1 MSWIIH
7 QNESQGVAP
16 STAQFL
22 EEHDKVRQR
31 KHADV
36 SDADLRDN
44 VAKVRNR
51 VWAHRRRQIA
61 GCRIGKLQ
69 VRDHFELNHIREKA
83 LLDSLIIHF
92 FKTKLGVPILG
103 A

>member
-1 MSWIIH
+1 MH
-7 QNESQGVAP
+7 QHEAQGVAP

-44 VAKVRNR
+44 VAKVRHR
-51 VWAHRRRQIA
+51 VWAHRWRQIA

-69 VRDHFELNHIREKA
+69 VRDHFELNYIREQA
-83 LLDSLIIHF
+83 LFDSL
-92 FKTKLGVPILG
+92 VILF
-103 A
+103 